1 MEELKYRLT
10 DEWIMFDGKKLYRI
24 EALKDFSNVKKGDK
38 GGFVESEDN
47 LSQKGNCW
55 IYHTAKVFDNAV
67 ICGNALISDNAVVCD
82 NAGIHDSAAVYDDAR
97 VYGYAVVYGKAG
109 IHNNVKVFGNARI
122 RGWASLIDNVEVWDD
137 ASICGH
143 AYIYGNANIYGNA
156 HIYDDA
162 VVGGN
167 ALVCDTTIVCGP
179 SIIRGNA
186 IVKEDSD
193 YIVFKNWWG
202 SQRFFTWTKSNNMW
216 SVGCFYGTGKEL
228 IKKAYEVSKLSGR
241 EYKRVVDYVESILRD
256 TADEEKFTSL

>member
-1 MEELKYRLT
+1 MEELKYKLT
-10 DEWIMFDGKKLYRI
+10 DECINFGGIKLYRI

-55 IYHTAKVFDNAV
+55 IYHTAKVMDNAV
-67 ICGNALISDNAVVCD
+67 VCGDALISDNAVVCD
-82 NAGIHDSAAVYDDAR
+82 NAGIHDSAAVYDDAK

-122 RGWASLIDNVEVWDD
+122 RGWTSLVDNVEVWDN
-137 ASICGH
+137 ASIFGH
-143 AYIYGNANIYGNA
+143 AYIYGNAY
-156 HIYDDA
+156 IYDDA
-162 VVGGN
+162 TIYGN
-167 ALVCDTTIVCGP
+167 ALVCGTTIVCGP
-179 SIIRGNA
+179 SVIRGDA

-193 YIVFKNWWG
+193 YIVFKNWWS

-216 SVGCFYGTGKEL
+216 SVGCFYGTGEEL
-228 IKKAYEVSKLSGR
+228 IKKAYEDSELSGR

-256 TADEEKFTSL
+256 TTDKEESTSL